1 MASPSSVRGDGLEAR
16 DARRRNVVSAIVSST
31 SASPTK
37 SSRKL
42 VPEDWVATDVA
53 SSSPCDAQ
61 DASDRNG
68 RPSAG
73 AAAGVG
79 VWRVGVCFLTV
90 CAGLRVLVCAETDGV
105 EVIAGV
111 ETGVDLRV
119 TTTVVE
125 ATFGA

>member
-1 MASPSSVRGDGLEAR
+1 
-16 DARRRNVVSAIVSST
+16 VVSPIVSST

-61 DASDRNG
+61 DATDRNG

-73 AAAGVG
+73 GAEDVV
-79 VWRVGVCFLTV
+79 VWRVGGCFLRV
-90 CAGLRVLVCAETDGV
+90 CAGLITLVRAETDGV
-105 EVIAGV
+105 EVTAGV
-111 ETGVDLRV
+111 ELVVRGK
-119 TTTVVE
+119 TTVGE
-125 ATFGA
+125 TTFGV